1 MSTSKKHKKNK
12 REIKLRK
19 NIINMHDKDQTPP
32 TENIETNQEE
42 AVINQTELANKE
54 ELTNEMMQ
62 PQTDQDAALAV
73 NVLPVSETAAP
84 ESETIQEPEPI
95 SVPIPTPTH
104 TETTED
110 EQAKKLYDF
119 YFGEEVRKNI
129 EEEEEPA
136 AQTEPKDVVM
146 EMAQTIPDDEPDL
159 DETAQQLKDNL
170 ENFKTFLPNPE
181 MLKPLQN
188 RTVTP
193 PKKFNPWIIGAFIG
207 ALVAVICLSMLFFSN
222 KEKI

>member
-32 TENIETNQEE
+32 TENIETNQAE

-73 NVLPVSETAAP
+73 NVLPVSETAAS

-188 RTVTP
+188 RTVPP

-207 ALVAVICLSMLFFSN
+207 VLVAVICLSMLFFSN

>member
-12 REIKLRK
+12 REIKTRK
-19 NIINMHDKDQTPP
+19 SIISM
-32 TENIETNQEE
+32 TEKEQPSVPETTDTNHAE
-42 AVINQTELANKE
+42 AVINQTEMANKE
-54 ELTNEMMQ
+54 ELINESLE

-188 RTVTP
+188 RTVPP

-207 ALVAVICLSMLFFSN
+207 VLVAVICLSMLFFSN

>member
-19 NIINMHDKDQTPP
+19 NIINMHDKDQTLPI
-32 TENIETNQEE
+32 ENIETNQAE
-42 AVINQTELANKE
+42 AVINQTELSNKE

-181 MLKPLQN
+181 LLVPQQN
-188 RTVTP
+188 RVVPP
-193 PKKFNPWIIGAFIG
+193 PKKFNPWLIGAIIGILI
-207 ALVAVICLSMLFFSN
+207 ALICLCMLFFGN
-222 KEKI
+222 KERV

>member
-12 REIKLRK
+12 REIKTRK
-19 NIINMHDKDQTPP
+19 SIINMTEKEQTSAP
-32 TENIETNQEE
+32 ETTDTNHAE
-42 AVINQTELANKE
+42 AVINQTELSNKE
-54 ELTNEMMQ
+54 ELINQSLQ

-84 ESETIQEPEPI
+84 ESESIQEPEPI

-136 AQTEPKDVVM
+136 PQTEPKDVVM

-159 DETAQQLKDNL
+159 DETAQHLKDNL

-188 RTVTP
+188 RTVPP

-207 ALVAVICLSMLFFSN
+207 VLVAVICLSMLFFSN